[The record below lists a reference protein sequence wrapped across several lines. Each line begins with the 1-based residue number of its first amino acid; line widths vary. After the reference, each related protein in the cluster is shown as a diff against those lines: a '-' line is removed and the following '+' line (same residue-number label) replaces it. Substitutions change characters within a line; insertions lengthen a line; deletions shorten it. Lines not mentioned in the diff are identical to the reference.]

1 MSLLDVCQ
9 FSVFTTVIL
18 LVSNRKR
25 CNMNYKG
32 TIIEESLKN
41 KEVLKD
47 LDIVNT
53 KVEAITERHRTPLA

>member
-1 MSLLDVCQ
+1 
-9 FSVFTTVIL
+9 
-18 LVSNRKR
+18 
-25 CNMNYKG
+25 MNYKG